1 MASPL
6 FGEIYAVGDSFSDSG
21 GIFRITSE
29 LLSLVAGAGIDT
41 QGLQPIP
48 VSPPYSGRFSNGPV
62 LPEITADLLGSRL
75 INFSFGGAEALGT
88 LTLREAAGSAIPG
101 QVLAA
106 IAALSPDVRAPIE
119 AALNQNINLP
129 RQLADLI
136 TATSTQHPSAD
147 SALISMI
154 GLNDLRALAATF
166 DPGNPLALVGALQVA
181 GQIVQANLALAG
193 TAFSLGIGTVI
204 FETLPAASFFP
215 VTGELPPAFPAI
227 GDTLINAMNSGL
239 TAGALTLR
247 LQGHDVRVVDLARMA
262 DEIRADAGTYGF
274 PSLQQPAL
282 LGNGIQF
289 AANPAALPIEQSAF
303 FDPVHPTTYLH
314 GVFGA
319 FSALSLSHRTDFRGN
334 GNDFIVGGSGDDFIL
349 AGAGNDQAQLGAGN
363 DVLLSGLGN
372 DFADGGAGSDL
383 MSGGSGND
391 GLAGNVGADVL
402 AGNAGDDTLDG
413 GPGDDTLIDGPGND
427 TLLGGDGA
435 DLFFD
440 DGAVLRSRIEGNDS
454 HQLSDL
460 VYFLRAF
467 GGSQGVH
474 VGGGNDFI
482 DGGEGVDTAHYSS
495 LSSHYRLVVEQ
506 STVTVQNKV
515 EADGFDTLV
524 GVEQVQFA
532 DRILET
538 SWFTRAASVPTS
550 QFTDLTDMY
559 IAYFDRAPDAGG
571 LFYWA
576 SRLSDGMTLQEV
588 ARSFF
593 VQPES
598 LAAYPASQTTTEFVS
613 KVYGNV
619 LGRDPDQ
626 GGLDYWTN
634 ALQTGDVSKDEFVLA
649 VIYGARASTGSPTDA
664 QYLANRN
671 LVGKDYAVTE
681 GLSNVAWAQTVMA
694 DVDGTAAS
702 VQAAFMLTDSFA
714 ATAASPNSSEF
725 VVQVI
730 GVAV

>member
-29 LLSLVAGAGIDT
+29 LLSLVAGAGVDT

-48 VSPPYSGRFSNGPV
+48 VSPPYSGKFSNGPV

-88 LTLREAAGSAIPG
+88 LSLREAAGSAIPG

-106 IAALSPDVRAPIE
+106 IAALSPAVRAPIE

-129 RQLADLI
+129 RQVADLI
-136 TATSTQHPSAD
+136 AAASTEHPSAD
-147 SALISMI
+147 SALVSLI
-154 GLNDLRALAATF
+154 GLNDLRALAGTF
-166 DPGNPLALVGALQVA
+166 DPSNPLALIGALQVA

-193 TAFSLGIGTVI
+193 TAFGLGIGTVI

-215 VTGELPPAFPAI
+215 ITGGLPPAFPAI
-227 GDTLINAMNSGL
+227 GDLAVNSINAGL
-239 TAGALTLR
+239 KAGALALQ
-247 LQGHDVRVVDLARMA
+247 LQGHDVRIVDLARMA
-262 DEIRADAGTYGF
+262 DEVSADPGTYGF
-274 PSLQQPAL
+274 PSLHEPRL

-289 AANPAALPIEQSAF
+289 AANPSALPIEQSAF
-303 FDPVHPTTYLH
+303 LDPVHPTTYLH

-319 FSALSLSHRTDFRGN
+319 FSALSLSFRTDFRGN

-363 DVLLSGLGN
+363 DILLSGLG
-372 DFADGGAGSDL
+372 DDVADGGADSDA

-391 GLAGNVGADVL
+391 RLSGNAGSDVL
-402 AGNAGDDTLDG
+402 AGNAGEDMLDG
-413 GPGDDTLIDGPGND
+413 GPGDDALIDGPGND

-440 DGAVLRSRIEGNDS
+440 DGALLRSRTEGTDS
-454 HQLSDL
+454 HHLSDF
-460 VYFLRAF
+460 VYLLRAF

-474 VGGGNDFI
+474 VGGGNDFM
-482 DGGEGVDTAHYSS
+482 DGGGGVDTAHYSS
-495 LSSHYRLVVEQ
+495 SSSHYKLVADQ
-506 STVTVQNKV
+506 STVTVQDKV
-515 EADGFDTLV
+515 EANGLDTLV
-524 GVEQVQFA
+524 SVEQVQFT
-532 DRILET
+532 DLMLDT
-538 SWFTRAASVPTS
+538 TWFTNAASVAAS

-559 IAYFDRAPDAGG
+559 IAYFDRAPDAVG

-576 SRLSDGMTLQEV
+576 SRLSDGMTLQEI
-588 ARSFF
+588 AKSFF
-593 VQPES
+593 VQPET
-598 LAAYPASQTTTEFVS
+598 LATYPANQTTTEFVTQ
-613 KVYGNV
+613 VYGNV

-626 GGLDYWTN
+626 PGLNYWTN
-634 ALQTGDVSKDEFVLA
+634 SLQTGGVSKDEFVLA
-649 VIYGARASTGSPTDA
+649 IIYGARASTGSPTDV

-681 GLSNVAWAQTVMA
+681 GLSNVDWATTVMA

-702 VQAAFMLTDSFA
+702 VQAAFTLTDSFA
-714 ATAASPNSSEF
+714 ATAASPNSSEL
-725 VVQVI
+725 VVQLI